1 MIIIYPFSYNYSIC
15 ILRWNSL
22 GKNTEVG
29 CHSLF
34 QEIFWP
40 RDWTWVFCIAGRW
53 FTNWTMREAPLIICE
68 VKGKSSVLLVKKWQD
83 VDCKLPAVGVVEWH
97 ARFPLWLGW
106 LGGTAWLTK
115 SCLGLPLRNTIL
127 LTFWKDYV
135 SLLHCPH
142 TIGSYTYQNRLS
154 GQLIQ
159 WGNHY
164 SLII

>member
-1 MIIIYPFSYNYSIC
+1 MDCNLSSSSVHGILQAKIVEWIAISFSRGSY
-15 ILRWNSL
+15 R
-22 GKNTEVG
+22 
-29 CHSLF
+29 
-34 QEIFWP
+34 P
-40 RDWTWVFCIAGRW
+40 RNWTWVFCIAGRW
-53 FTNWTMREAPLIICE
+53 FTNWTMREAPIIICE

-142 TIGSYTYQNRLS
+142 TIGSCTYQNRLS